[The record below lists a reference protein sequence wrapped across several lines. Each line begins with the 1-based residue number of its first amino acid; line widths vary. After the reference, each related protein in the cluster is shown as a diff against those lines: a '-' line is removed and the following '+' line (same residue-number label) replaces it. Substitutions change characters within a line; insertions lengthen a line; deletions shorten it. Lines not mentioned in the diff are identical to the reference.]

1 MATASRKRTTTKSTK
16 KRPAKKRA
24 AAAKPRSKPNGKKT
38 KGKDTGPLE
47 LVIKSELTKFKLQAA
62 ELVFEKEN
70 KRVIDDIQQKF
81 AQQLS
86 RAQRND
92 PAWLK
97 ASKVRKVALNELITK
112 QTDALPDGYMI
123 SNINPTAG
131 TYTAIYDPEKRGTLA
146 E

>member
-1 MATASRKRTTTKSTK
+1 MATRTAAKKPAKRRATK
-16 KRPAKKRA
+16 KPTKRA
-24 AAAKPRSKPNGKKT
+24 AAKPKPNGKAKGA

-47 LVIKSELTKFKLQAA
+47 LVIKSELMKFKLQAV

-97 ASKVRKVALNELITK
+97 SSKARKVALNELITK
-112 QTDALPDGYMI
+112 QTDALPEGYMI